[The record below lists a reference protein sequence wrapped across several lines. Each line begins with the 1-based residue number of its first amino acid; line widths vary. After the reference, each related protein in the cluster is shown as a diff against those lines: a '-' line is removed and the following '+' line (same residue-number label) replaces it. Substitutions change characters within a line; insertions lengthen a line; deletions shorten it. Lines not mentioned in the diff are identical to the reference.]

1 MPKNPQKTIAI
12 VVSRAAAVVKSNID
26 MNCNTESIWLK
37 YQHRVKQFAI
47 NQKVQPEDANDI
59 AQEVY
64 LRLHKFCSSRT
75 GIKNMG
81 AWLNRVTNNV
91 VADYYR
97 MKNKMVLTEDAVLW
111 HQPDELE
118 PTLEKEAASY
128 IQPLLN
134 YLPTNYSEPLRL
146 EMLSGLKQDEIA
158 GKLNIGHGT
167 LRTRLARAR
176 KMLKKKILEC
186 AELETDSTGR
196 ISDFFIKSSC
206 NSPQHFN

>member
-1 MPKNPQKTIAI
+1 
-12 VVSRAAAVVKSNID
+12 

-37 YQHRVKQFAI
+37 YQHQVRQFAI

-64 LRLHKFCSSRT
+64 LKLHQFCSNRT

-97 MKNKMVLTEDAVLW
+97 KKNKMVLTEDTVLW

-146 EMLSGLKQDEIA
+146 EMLSGWKQDEIA
-158 GKLNIGHGT
+158 SKLNIGHGT
-167 LRTRLARAR
+167 LRTRLTRAK
-176 KMLKKKILEC
+176 KMLKEKILEC
-186 AELETDSTGR
+186 AELETDSAGR

-206 NSPQHFN
+206 HSPQNFN

>member
-1 MPKNPQKTIAI
+1 
-12 VVSRAAAVVKSNID
+12 
-26 MNCNTESIWLK
+26 MNCNTESIWRE
-37 YQHRVKQFAI
+37 YQQKVKQFAI

-64 LRLHKFCSSRT
+64 LRLHKFCINRT

-97 MKNKMVLTEDAVLW
+97 KKNKLVLTEDTILW
-111 HQPDELE
+111 DKPEELE
-118 PTLEKEAASY
+118 LVLEEKAARY

-134 YLPTNYSEPLRL
+134 YLPANYSEALRM

-167 LRTRLARAR
+167 LRTRLTRAK
-176 KMLKKKILEC
+176 KMLKEKIMEC
-186 AELETDSTGR
+186 AELETDSAGR
-196 ISDFFIKSSC
+196 ISDFIIKSSC
-206 NSPQHFN
+206 NSPQNFN